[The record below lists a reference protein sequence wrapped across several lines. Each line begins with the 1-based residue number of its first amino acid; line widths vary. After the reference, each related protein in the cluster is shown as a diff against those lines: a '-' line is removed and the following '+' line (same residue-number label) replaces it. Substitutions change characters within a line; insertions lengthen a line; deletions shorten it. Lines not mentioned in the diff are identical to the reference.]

1 MEFIVG
7 ICFTVRPIRTIIGAV
22 IEVGIMPGTCG
33 ETCNK
38 QYG

>member
-22 IEVGIMPGTCG
+22 IEVGDYARDLWRNM
-33 ETCNK
+33 
-38 QYG
+38 